1 MEREG
6 GADHGARWR
15 PPFFIAS
22 LIVLLWSNHINY
34 GASDHIAP
42 AVVAPLQGTLV
53 GMFFLKQP
61 RWLVLRQTF
70 LKFALL
76 QPLLPFSSDPFKRF
90 LTPFLGLSRVILTLV
105 SGSWFKCAAPINLE
119 CVL

>member
-1 MEREG
+1 MEREGGGGG

-15 PPFFIAS
+15 PPFFIGS

-61 RWLVLRQTF
+61 RWLVLRKTF
-70 LKFALL
+70 LKFA
-76 QPLLPFSSDPFKRF
+76 FSCCHFQM
-90 LTPFLGLSRVILTLV
+90 TLV
-105 SGSWFKCAAPINLE
+105 FNSVCGFVPCDFNSGQRQL
-119 CVL
+119 V

>member
-6 GADHGARWR
+6 GAAHGAGWR

-34 GASDHIAP
+34 GASNHIAP

-53 GMFFLKQP
+53 AMLFLKQP
-61 RWLVLRQTF
+61 R
-70 LKFALL
+70 
-76 QPLLPFSSDPFKRF
+76 
-90 LTPFLGLSRVILTLV
+90 
-105 SGSWFKCAAPINLE
+105 
-119 CVL
+119 

>member
-1 MEREG
+1 MRLWSGKGG
-6 GADHGARWR
+6 GAAHGAGWR
-15 PPFFIAS
+15 PPFFIVS

-53 GMFFLKQP
+53 AMFLKQP

-70 LKFALL
+70 LKVASSL
-76 QPLLPFSSDPFKRF
+76 PLLPFSNDPFA
-90 LTPFLGLSRVILTLV
+90 LNSI
-105 SGSWFKCAAPINLE
+105 SGSWFKCAAQ
-119 CVL
+119 